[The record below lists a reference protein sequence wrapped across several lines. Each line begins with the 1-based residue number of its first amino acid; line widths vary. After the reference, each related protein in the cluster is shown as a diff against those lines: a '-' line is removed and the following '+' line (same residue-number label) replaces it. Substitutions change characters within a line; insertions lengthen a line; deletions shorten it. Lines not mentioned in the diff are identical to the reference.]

1 MLNDEAVEQFV
12 LRVSEVQPDGSV
24 GGAKPSKKN
33 KLDSVGSIR
42 ENETMKEFNKRIN
55 NEVKRV
61 IYDESKKTRRKSEKR
76 KEFLNKKKE
85 KERVKK
91 MTDQERYE
99 REFQA
104 TGSTKKDTF
113 AGPESVRFGDRVDA
127 PPILPKLSG
136 IFQEA
141 RRSCG
146 EGRQECSCDQEG
158 SQGVR
163 CSFIPFGQRA
173 ALHRQQTRKS
183 TTEVYC
189 MFVTTVVD

>member
-1 MLNDEAVEQFV
+1 MGRVSCKRKLKACDPFFKGTRSNGKKAKAYDLPPTESKRSKKRQRKMLNDEAVEQFV

-24 GGAKPSKKN
+24 GGRQAEQKN

-99 REFQA
+99 REF
-104 TGSTKKDTF
+104 
-113 AGPESVRFGDRVDA
+113 PGDRKHEEGYVRW
-127 PPILPKLSG
+127 SG
-136 IFQEA
+136 E
-141 RRSCG
+141 R
-146 EGRQECSCDQEG
+146 
-158 SQGVR
+158 
-163 CSFIPFGQRA
+163 P
-173 ALHRQQTRKS
+173 LW
-183 TTEVYC
+183 
-189 MFVTTVVD
+189 